1 MENNLHN
8 VYLFRAIEA
17 YPWELE
23 KAIEALN
30 YALSYDPENVKALS
44 LMATIQIEQLGNYEL
59 AKSYYQKALSVS
71 LEAPFIY
78 PEYIRLLINYGDYEE
93 AQNLI
98 EFAVTVKGI
107 DKAGIMLNQGLLHE
121 VQEQFDLAEN
131 TLKEAKQLAMNNDF
145 ISYAD
150 DILSR
155 VSKKH
160 KFQKNKERK
169 LENLQKKVEEETK
182 TNWFQNR
189 LNSLL

>member
-71 LEAPFIY
+71 LEVPFIY

-98 EFAVTVKGI
+98 EFAITVKGI
-107 DKAGIMLNQGLLHE
+107 DKASIMLNQGLLYE

-150 DILSR
+150 EILSR